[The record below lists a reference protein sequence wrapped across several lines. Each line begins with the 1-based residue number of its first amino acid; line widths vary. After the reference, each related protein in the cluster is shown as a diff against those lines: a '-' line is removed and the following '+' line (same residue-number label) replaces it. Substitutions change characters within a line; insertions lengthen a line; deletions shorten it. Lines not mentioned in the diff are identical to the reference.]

1 MRPRRKLIRIEDM
14 AKILVVDD
22 DPDFVN
28 LTRTI
33 LRSKDYEVITAA
45 NGEQALTTMRKD
57 KPDLVLLDIMMAY
70 ILDGL
75 DVGREMAEDVELKD
89 IPVIMVTSL
98 TGARA
103 QVELPSDEY
112 IPVEDW
118 IHKPIDP
125 DDLLERI
132 EAALG

>member
-1 MRPRRKLIRIEDM
+1 M

-22 DPDFVN
+22 DPDFVR

-33 LRSKDYEVITAA
+33 LQSQDYEVVTAA
-45 NGEQALTTMRKD
+45 NGEKALTSMRKE
-57 KPDLVLLDIMMAY
+57 KPDLVLLDIMMSY

-75 DVGREMAEDVELKD
+75 DVGREMAEDAELKD
-89 IPVIMVTSL
+89 IPVIMITSL

-103 QVELPSDEY
+103 QAEQLSDEY
-112 IPVEDW
+112 VSVEDW

-125 DDLLERI
+125 DELLERI
-132 EAALG
+132 RAALG

>member
-1 MRPRRKLIRIEDM
+1 M

-33 LRSKDYEVITAA
+33 LQSRDYEVITAS
-45 NGEQALTTMRKD
+45 NGEKALAAMRKE
-57 KPDLVLLDIMMAY
+57 KPDLVLLDIMMSY

-75 DVGREMAEDVELKD
+75 DVGREMAEDAELKD

-98 TGARA
+98 TGARVQA
-103 QVELPSDEY
+103 EQLSGEY
-112 IPVEDW
+112 VPVEDW
-118 IHKPIDP
+118 MHKPIDP
-125 DDLLERI
+125 EQLLTKI
-132 EAALG
+132 EAALSKQSGVS

>member
-1 MRPRRKLIRIEDM
+1 M

-22 DPDFVN
+22 DPDFVR

-33 LRSKDYEVITAA
+33 LQSQDYKVITAA
-45 NGEQALTTMRKD
+45 NGEKALASMRKE
-57 KPDLVLLDIMMAY
+57 KPDLVLLDIMMSY

-75 DVGREMAEDVELKD
+75 DVGREMAEDAELKD
-89 IPVIMVTSL
+89 IPVIMITSL

-103 QVELPSDEY
+103 QAEQLSAEY
-112 IPVEDW
+112 VPVEDW

-125 DDLLERI
+125 DELLERI
-132 EAALG
+132 KAALG

>member
-1 MRPRRKLIRIEDM
+1 M
-14 AKILVVDD
+14 AKVLVVDD

-28 LTRTI
+28 IARTI
-33 LRSKDYEVITAA
+33 LQSQNYEVVTAA
-45 NGEQALTTMRKD
+45 NGEQALAAMRKE
-57 KPDLVLLDIMMAY
+57 KPDLVLLDIMMSY

-75 DVGREMAEDVELKD
+75 DVSREMAKDAELKH

-103 QVELPSDEY
+103 QVALPSDEY
-112 IPVEDW
+112 VPVEEW

-125 DDLLERI
+125 DKLLERI
-132 EAALG
+132 EAALS

>member
-1 MRPRRKLIRIEDM
+1 MAETM

-33 LRSKDYEVITAA
+33 LWSRNDYEVVTAS
-45 NGEQALTTMRKD
+45 NGKQALAAMREE
-57 KPDLVLLDIMMAY
+57 KPDLVLLDIMMSY

-75 DVGREMAEDVELKD
+75 DVGREMAEDAELKD

-98 TGARA
+98 TGARTQA
-103 QVELPSDEY
+103 ALPSDGY
-112 IPVEDW
+112 VPVEDW

-125 DDLLERI
+125 DALLERI

>member
-1 MRPRRKLIRIEDM
+1 M

-22 DPDFVN
+22 DPDF
-28 LTRTI
+28 LRITRTI
-33 LRSKDYEVITAA
+33 LQSRDYQVITAT
-45 NGEQALTTMRKD
+45 NGERALAAMRRER
-57 KPDLVLLDIMMAY
+57 PDLVLLDIMMSY

-75 DVGREMAEDVELKD
+75 DVGREMAEDPELKD
-89 IPVIMVTSL
+89 IPVIMITSL

-103 QVELPSDEY
+103 QADQLSDEY

-125 DDLLERI
+125 DILMQRI
-132 EAALG
+132 KAALG